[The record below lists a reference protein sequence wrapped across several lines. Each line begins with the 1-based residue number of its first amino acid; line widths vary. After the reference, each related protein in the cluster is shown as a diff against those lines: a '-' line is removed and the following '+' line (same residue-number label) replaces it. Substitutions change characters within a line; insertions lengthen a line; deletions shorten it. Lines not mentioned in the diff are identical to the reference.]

1 MQLPIVTPAGAVR
14 VASDLIGVGPRL
26 LRLVTDVE
34 GLVPR
39 IVALVSAIEQIAVA
53 AGDVVG
59 GADQML
65 GRAGGVVDDAAPLV
79 ARIDDLLERL
89 EPSLKTLQPTL
100 ETFAQSISPEEVEAM
115 VALIDQMP
123 ELTASLR
130 DDVLPIMRTMD
141 HVSEDLHD
149 LMLLAREL
157 NEMLANVPGVR
168 RILSRDIGNR

>member
-1 MQLPIVTPAGAVR
+1 MQIPIVTPGAAVR
-14 VASDLIGVGPRL
+14 LVTDLVGAGPRV
-26 LRLVTDVE
+26 LRLVTEIE

-39 IVALVSAIEQIAVA
+39 IGALVTAIEQIAVA

-65 GRAGGVVDDAAPLV
+65 GRAGATVDEAAPLV
-79 ARIDDLLERL
+79 ARVDALLERL
-89 EPSLKTLQPTL
+89 EPALHALQPTL
-100 ETFAQSISPEEVEAM
+100 ETVAASISPEEVEAL
-115 VALIDQMP
+115 VGLIDQMP
-123 ELTASLR
+123 ELTTSLR

-141 HVSEDLHD
+141 HVSDDLHD

-168 RILSRDIGNR
+168 RILGREVGNR